1 MIEPENLSDEMI
13 EALVRWSL
21 DRDAESI
28 DPRAAFERLEA
39 ARPELSESTA
49 GTLGR
54 AETTRR
60 RRLGVRPLAWGLSA
74 AAAVLLILT
83 TWLLRPGPALAS
95 AESLVRE
102 AKQVHRLPLDRC
114 YLVEFKRD
122 SALFDE
128 CSPMTSQVQV
138 TRTWTRGDQFWVES
152 ANPELRRAWGRE
164 KSNRVW
170 LAFGPH
176 RAVRLEPDEVPRWLG
191 LYYSLCGIQ
200 LEQLLGEVLRD
211 FDLER
216 ETPAGDVRP
225 ATQVIRARLKPGR
238 SHPRIR
244 SAVLEL
250 DVETRVLRRMVIE
263 RTTKGQPFATVTYTL
278 VETRTLD
285 DGKFQLEGHLTPPYK
300 VYTHD
305 VEPERRRELLTRV
318 VRPELRPMV
327 PVARRKVEPHHTP
340 QGDHP
345 TRTTR
350 MKPARALKGLLG
362 SALWLGLG
370 AAIVDAA
377 DAVPPEAGSV
387 RERSAA
393 DRPVTPEQLAFF
405 ESKIRPVLVDLLLQV
420 PLRLVREDQGRAPS
434 RHEGRHPQGGRHRRS
449 RRAGQPRGERPDS
462 GHPIPG

>member
-1 MIEPENLSDEMI
+1 MIEPENRSDEMI

-39 ARPELSESTA
+39 ARPELSESSA

-60 RRLGVRPLAWGLSA
+60 RRLGARPLAWGLSA
-74 AAAVLLILT
+74 AAAVLLIVT

-128 CSPMTSQVQV
+128 CSPMTSQVEV

-152 ANPELRRAWGRE
+152 ANPELRWAWGRE
-164 KSNRVW
+164 KSNRIW
-170 LAFGPH
+170 LAAGPH

-191 LYYSLCGIQ
+191 LFYSLCGIQ

-238 SHPRIR
+238 SHPQIR

-278 VETRTLD
+278 VETKTLD
-285 DGKFQLEGHLTPPYK
+285 DGKFQLEGHLTPPYN

-305 VEPERRRELLTRV
+305 VEPERRRELLTLWFGPNSGPWFR
-318 VRPELRPMV
+318 LRDG
-327 PVARRKVEPHHTP
+327 K
-340 QGDHP
+340 
-345 TRTTR
+345 
-350 MKPARALKGLLG
+350 
-362 SALWLGLG
+362 
-370 AAIVDAA
+370 
-377 DAVPPEAGSV
+377 
-387 RERSAA
+387 
-393 DRPVTPEQLAFF
+393 
-405 ESKIRPVLVDLLLQV
+405 
-420 PLRLVREDQGRAPS
+420 
-434 RHEGRHPQGGRHRRS
+434 
-449 RRAGQPRGERPDS
+449 
-462 GHPIPG
+462 